1 MALMGKDIKTKAAN
15 EVKTLESVGE
25 PGKRMKQAY
34 IREKQRKAGDS
45 SGTSPPPFGEG
56 STTDQAGPESPRQPG
71 SVPSTKGKTLKA
83 PSPGERMK
91 SAFLQAKKAAVPE
104 QSSQQNQQA
113 DPSSQAT
120 QQVSGAGKRAA
131 DSVLHRVERAGR
143 ESLSQVKPR
152 VEQARESFRELKGTV
167 ENPRQEGQRPPAK
180 AQIPRKEGEGAGY
193 PSSRQGKGQTNQGAI
208 RKRASPTVRNSERKE
223 IKSPAKKNVKTASR
237 SIKTAE
243 RSSSAAIKT
252 SQRMAAQTKAAAKNA
267 QSAVRRAQMLQTKA
281 RAAAQTAKQAARVT
295 AKAIKAAIAA
305 AKALATALLA
315 GGWVVVMIAVV
326 ICLIGLLVGSCFGI
340 FFSGEDTGTGQ
351 TIRTAIAQV
360 NQEYQDKLEELQAS
374 HTYDTLEVTGSQA
387 VWKEVLAVYAVKTT
401 TEPEGQD
408 VASMDEEKL
417 GLLAEV
423 FWEMNQVSARV
434 ETRTETSEGEGGA
447 AVEAEI
453 TVLVISVSH
462 KTAQEMAVQLGFDA
476 DQKEQLQELLS
487 PEYDDLWNELLYGV
501 ALGSGN
507 GDLVAVAQSQ
517 VGNVGGAPYWS
528 WYGFNSRVEW
538 CAIFV
543 SWCADQC
550 GLLDSGAIPRF
561 SGVGTGV
568 NWFQSRGQWL
578 PSSATP
584 EPGMLIFFRWYGSDA
599 TIADHVGIVERVED
613 GRVYTI
619 EGNSDDMV
627 RRNSYPIGYGEIKG
641 YGVLTPGRVENAL
654 LT

>member
-1 MALMGKDIKTKAAN
+1 MGKGIKTKAAQ

-34 IREKQRKAGDS
+34 IRAKQRKVGDT
-45 SGTSPPPFGEG
+45 SGTSPPLLGEG
-56 STTDQAGPESPRQPG
+56 SAANQAGPENPDSWGSSP
-71 SVPSTKGKTLKA
+71 SSKGKTLKI

-91 SAFLQAKKAAVPE
+91 AAFLKAKKPAVPE
-104 QSSQQNQQA
+104 QPSQQDDPSAQAAQQA
-113 DPSSQAT
+113 GET
-120 QQVSGAGKRAA
+120 GKRVW
-131 DSVLHRVERAGR
+131 DSSLCRVERTGR

-152 VEQARESFRELKGTV
+152 VEQARESFRELKSAVGNV
-167 ENPRQEGQRPPAK
+167 REESQSFVRKRNPPAVWK
-180 AQIPRKEGEGAGY
+180 REGTAIKT
-193 PSSRQGKGQTNQGAI
+193 SAKG
-208 RKRASPTVRNSERKE
+208 
-223 IKSPAKKNVKTASR
+223 NVKTASH

-243 RSSSAAIKT
+243 RSRGAGIKT
-252 SQRMAAQTKAAAKNA
+252 SQRAAAQTKAAAKAAKRSARRVQVARAKA
-267 QSAVRRAQMLQTKA
+267 Q
-281 RAAAQTAKQAARVT
+281 AAAQTAKQAARVT

-315 GGWVVVMIAVV
+315 GGWVALLVVVV

-340 FFSGEDTGTGQ
+340 FFSGEDAGTGQ

-387 VWKEVLAVYAVKTT
+387 MWKDVLAVYAVKTT
-401 TEPEGQD
+401 TDPEGQD

-423 FWEMNQVSARV
+423 FWEMNQVSAWV

-462 KTAQEMAVQLGFDA
+462 KSAQEMAEQLGFD
-476 DQKEQLQELLS
+476 DNQKEQLQELLS

-501 ALGSGN
+501 ALGGGN

-528 WYGFNSRVEW
+528 WYGFSSRVEW

-543 SWCADQC
+543 SWCAEQC
-550 GLLDSGAIPRF
+550 GLLDSGAMPKF

-578 PSSATP
+578 PGSATP
-584 EPGMLIFFRWYGSDA
+584 EPGMLIFFKWYGSDA
-599 TIADHVGIVERVED
+599 FVADHVGIVERVEN

-619 EGNSDDMV
+619 EGNSNDMV
-627 RRNSYPIGYGEIKG
+627 RRNSYPVGYGEIVG
-641 YGVLTPGRVENAL
+641 YGVTAVTEKTPH
-654 LT
+654 T

>member
-1 MALMGKDIKTKAAN
+1 MGKDIKTKAAQ
-15 EVKTLESVGE
+15 EVKTLEAVGE

-34 IREKQRKAGDS
+34 FREKQRKVGDT
-45 SGTSPPPFGEG
+45 SGTSPPPFGER
-56 STTDQAGPESPRQPG
+56 SETSQAGPEISSQPG
-71 SVPSTKGKTLKA
+71 NVPSAKGKTLKS

-91 SAFLQAKKAAVPE
+91 AAFLQAKKAAVPE
-104 QSSQQNQQA
+104 QPARQDQQE

-243 RSSSAAIKT
+243 RSSSAGIKT
-252 SQRMAAQTKAAAKNA
+252 SQRMAAQTKIAAKNT
-267 QSAVRRAQMLQTKA
+267 QSAARRAQMLQAKA

-305 AKALATALLA
+305 AKALVTALLA
-315 GGWVVVMIAVV
+315 GGWVVVMVAVV

-360 NQEYQDKLEELQAS
+360 NQEYQDKLEDLQAS
-374 HTYDTLEVTGSQA
+374 HTYDSLEITGSQA

-401 TEPEGQD
+401 TDPEGQD

-434 ETRTETSEGEGGA
+434 ETRTETTEGEDGA
-447 AVEAEI
+447 AVEAEF

-462 KTAQEMAVQLGFDA
+462 KSAQEMAEQLGFD
-476 DQKEQLQELLS
+476 DNQKEQLQELLS
-487 PEYDDLWNELLYGV
+487 PEYDDLWNELLYGI
-501 ALGSGN
+501 ALGGGS

-528 WYGFNSRVEW
+528 WYGFSSRVEW

-550 GLLDSGAIPRF
+550 GLLDSGAVPKF
-561 SGVGTGV
+561 SGCGTGV
-568 NWFQSRGQWL
+568 QWFQSRGQWL
-578 PSSATP
+578 PGSATP
-584 EPGMLIFFRWYGSDA
+584 EPGMLIFFKWYDSDA

-613 GRVYTI
+613 GRIYTI
-619 EGNSDDMV
+619 EGNSNDMV
-627 RRNSYPIGYGEIKG
+627 RRNSYPVGYGEIKG
-641 YGVLTPGRVENAL
+641 YGALTPGRVENAL

>member
-1 MALMGKDIKTKAAN
+1 MGKDIKTKAAQ

-34 IREKQRKAGDS
+34 IREKQRITGEA

-56 STTDQAGPESPRQPG
+56 STTSQDESENLKQPG
-71 SVPSTKGKTLKA
+71 RAPSAKGTALKI
-83 PSPGERMK
+83 PSPGDRMK
-91 SAFLQAKKAAVPE
+91 AAFLKAKKAAASE
-104 QSSQQNQQA
+104 QSTQQTQQA
-113 DPSSQAT
+113 DPSAQAT
-120 QQVSGAGKRAA
+120 EQVSGAGKRVG
-131 DSVLHRVERAGR
+131 DSALCRVERTGR

-152 VEQARESFRELKGTV
+152 AKQVRESFQEWKSTV
-167 ENPRQEGQRPPAK
+167 ESVRQEGHGSSIKVPW
-180 AQIPRKEGEGAGY
+180 PRKEGAASASPQQMQEQS
-193 PSSRQGKGQTNQGAI
+193 PQSSA
-208 RKRASPTVRNSERKE
+208 RKRTPRAAWKERAT
-223 IKSPAKKNVKTASR
+223 IKTPAKGNVKTASR

-243 RSSSAAIKT
+243 RSSSAGIKT

-267 QSAVRRAQMLQTKA
+267 QSAARRAQMLQTKA

-315 GGWVVVMIAVV
+315 GGWVVVMVAVV

-360 NQEYQDKLEELQAS
+360 NQEYQEKLEELQLS
-374 HTYDTLEVTGSQA
+374 HPHDTVEITGSQA

-401 TEPEGQD
+401 TDPEGQD

-417 GLLAEV
+417 GLLVEV
-423 FWEMNQVSARV
+423 FWEMNQLSARV
-434 ETRTETSEGEGGA
+434 ETRTETTEEEEGEP
-447 AVEAEI
+447 VETEV
-453 TVLVISVSH
+453 TVLIISVSH
-462 KTAQEMAVQLGFDA
+462 KSAQEMADQLGFD
-476 DQKEQLQELLS
+476 DNQKEQLQELLS
-487 PEYDDLWNELLYGV
+487 PEYDDLWNELLYGI
-501 ALGSGN
+501 ALASGN
-507 GDLVAVAQSQ
+507 GDLVAIAQSQ

-528 WYGFNSRVEW
+528 WYGFSSRVEW

-543 SWCADQC
+543 SWCAEQC
-550 GLLDSGAIPRF
+550 GLLDSGAMPKF

-578 PSSATP
+578 PGSATP
-584 EPGMLIFFRWYGSDA
+584 EPGMLIFFKWYGSDA
-599 TIADHVGIVERVED
+599 LIADHVGIVERVEN

-619 EGNSDDMV
+619 EGNSNDMV
-627 RRNSYPIGYGEIKG
+627 RRNSYPVGYGEIKG
-641 YGVLTPGRVENAL
+641 YGVAL
-654 LT
+654 A

>member
-1 MALMGKDIKTKAAN
+1 MGKKIKTKAAQ

-34 IREKQRKAGDS
+34 IREKQRKAGEV
-45 SGTSPPPFGEG
+45 SGTSPPPLGEG
-56 STTDQAGPESPRQPG
+56 SAANQAGPESPEQPG
-71 SVPSTKGKTLKA
+71 RATSTKGKILKI

-91 SAFLQAKKAAVPE
+91 AAFLKVKKAAVPK
-104 QSSQQNQQA
+104 QSSQEIQQ
-113 DPSSQAT
+113 DQPEGPSAQVA
-120 QQVSGAGKRAA
+120 QQVSEAGKRTAESA
-131 DSVLHRVERAGR
+131 LHHVERTGR

-152 VEQARESFRELKGTV
+152 MEQARENFRELKSTV
-167 ENPRQEGQRPPAK
+167 KNPRQEGQRSPAK
-180 AQIPRKEGEGAGY
+180 ASPSHKEGERAGY
-193 PSSRQGKGQTNQGAI
+193 SSPQQRKGQTSQGSV
-208 RKRASPTVRNSERKE
+208 RKRTPPAAWKREGMAVKT
-223 IKSPAKKNVKTASR
+223 PAKGNVKTAAH

-243 RSSSAAIKT
+243 RSSAGIKT
-252 SQRMAAQTKAAAKNA
+252 SQRAAAQTKAAAKA
-267 QSAVRRAQMLQTKA
+267 AKQSARRVQTA
-281 RAAAQTAKQAARVT
+281 RAKAQAAARTAKQAAKVT

-315 GGWVVVMIAVV
+315 GGWVAVLVAVV

-360 NQEYQDKLEELQAS
+360 NQEYQEKLEELQAS
-374 HTYDTLEVTGSQA
+374 HPHDSLEITGSQA

-401 TEPEGQD
+401 TDPEGQD
-408 VASMDEEKL
+408 VASMDEEKRR
-417 GLLAEV
+417 LLAEV
-423 FWEMNQVSARV
+423 FWEMNQLSANV
-434 ETRTETSEGEGGA
+434 ETRTETTQNEDGE
-447 AVEAEI
+447 AVKTEI

-462 KTAQEMAVQLGFDA
+462 KTAQEMAVQLGFD
-476 DQKEQLQELLS
+476 DSQKEQLQELLS
-487 PEYDDLWNELLYGV
+487 PEYDDLWNELLYGI

-584 EPGMLIFFRWYGSDA
+584 EPGMLIFFKWYGSDSL
-599 TIADHVGIVERVED
+599 IADHVGIVERVEN

-619 EGNSDDMV
+619 EGNSNDMV
-627 RRNSYPIGYGEIKG
+627 RRNSYPIGYGEIVG
-641 YGVLTPGRVENAL
+641 YGCLM
-654 LT
+654 

>member
-1 MALMGKDIKTKAAN
+1 MGKDIKTKAAQ
-15 EVKTLESVGE
+15 EVKTLEAVGE

-34 IREKQRKAGDS
+34 IRAKQRKAGDT
-45 SGTSPPPFGEG
+45 SGTSPPPFGER
-56 STTDQAGPESPRQPG
+56 SETSQAGPEISSQPG
-71 SVPSTKGKTLKA
+71 NFPSGKGKTLKS

-91 SAFLQAKKAAVPE
+91 AAFLQAKKAAASE
-104 QSSQQNQQA
+104 QS
-113 DPSSQAT
+113 T
-120 QQVSGAGKRAA
+120 QQTQQENPSAQAAEHVGQAGKRVA
-131 DSVLHRVERAGR
+131 DSVLHRVERMGR
-143 ESLSQVKPR
+143 ESLFQVKPR
-152 VEQARESFRELKGTV
+152 VEQARESFRESKGTV
-167 ENPRQEGQRPPAK
+167 ENPRQEDQRPPAK

-223 IKSPAKKNVKTASR
+223 IKSPAKKNVKTAAH

-243 RSSSAAIKT
+243 RSSAGIKT
-252 SQRMAAQTKAAAKNA
+252 SQRAAAQTKAAAKA
-267 QSAVRRAQMLQTKA
+267 AKQSARRVQTARAKAQ
-281 RAAAQTAKQAARVT
+281 AAAQTAKQAARVT

-305 AKALATALLA
+305 AKALVTALLA
-315 GGWVVVMIAVV
+315 GGWVVVMVAVV

-360 NQEYQDKLEELQAS
+360 NQEYQDKLEEIRAS
-374 HTYDTLEVTGSQA
+374 HTYDSLEITGSQA
-387 VWKEVLAVYAVKTT
+387 AWKEVLAVYAVKTT
-401 TEPEGQD
+401 TAPEGQD

-434 ETRTETSEGEGGA
+434 ETRMETTESEDGA
-447 AVEAEI
+447 AVETEI

-462 KTAQEMAVQLGFDA
+462 KSAQEMAEQLGFNDS
-476 DQKEQLQELLS
+476 QKEQLQELLS
-487 PEYDDLWNELLYGV
+487 PEYIDLWNELLYGI
-501 ALGSGN
+501 ALASGN
-507 GDLVAVAQSQ
+507 GDLVAIAQSQ

-550 GLLDSGAIPRF
+550 GLLNSGAVPKF
-561 SGVGTGV
+561 SGCGTGV
-568 NWFQSRGQWL
+568 QWFQSRRQWL
-578 PSSATP
+578 PGSTTP
-584 EPGMLIFFRWYGSDA
+584 EPGMLIFFKWYGSDA
-599 TIADHVGIVERVED
+599 LIADHVGIVERVEN

-619 EGNSDDMV
+619 EGNSNDMV

-641 YGVLTPGRVENAL
+641 YGVLTPGRA
-654 LT
+654 

>member
-1 MALMGKDIKTKAAN
+1 MGKDIKTKAAN

-34 IREKQRKAGDS
+34 IREKQRKVGDT
-45 SGTSPPPFGEG
+45 SGTSPPPFGER
-56 STTDQAGPESPRQPG
+56 SETSQAGPEISSQPG
-71 SVPSTKGKTLKA
+71 NVPSAKGKTLKS

-91 SAFLQAKKAAVPE
+91 AAFLQAKKAAIPE
-104 QSSQQNQQA
+104 QPTRQDQQENPSAQAAQQA
-113 DPSSQAT
+113 
-120 QQVSGAGKRAA
+120 GEAGKRVGDFA
-131 DSVLHRVERAGR
+131 LHRVERAGR
-143 ESLSQVKPR
+143 ESISQIKLR
-152 VEQARESFRELKGTV
+152 VEQARESFRELKGTA
-167 ENPRQEGQRPPAK
+167 ENPRQEDQRPPAK
-180 AQIPRKEGEGAGY
+180 AQIPRKEREGAGY
-193 PSSRQGKGQTNQGAI
+193 SSSRQGKGQTNQGAI

-223 IKSPAKKNVKTASR
+223 IKFPAKKNVKTASR

-243 RSSSAAIKT
+243 RSSSAGIKI

-267 QSAVRRAQMLQTKA
+267 QSAVRRAQMLQAKA

-305 AKALATALLA
+305 AKALVTALLA
-315 GGWVVVMIAVV
+315 GGWVVVMVAVV

-340 FFSGEDTGTGQ
+340 FFSGEDTGAGQ

-360 NQEYQDKLEELQAS
+360 NQEYQERLEEIQAS
-374 HTYDTLEVTGSQA
+374 HPHDTVEITGSQA

-401 TEPEGQD
+401 TDPEGQD

-423 FWEMNQVSARV
+423 FWEMNQLSARV
-434 ETRTETSEGEGGA
+434 ETRTETSEGEGGT

-462 KTAQEMAVQLGFDA
+462 KPAQEMAEQLGFNA

-487 PEYDDLWNELLYGV
+487 PEYDDLWNELLYGI
-501 ALGSGN
+501 ALGGGS

-528 WYGFNSRVEW
+528 WYGFSSRVEW

-550 GLLDSGAIPRF
+550 GLLDSGAMPRF

-568 NWFQSRGQWL
+568 NWFQSRGLWL
-578 PSSATP
+578 PGSATP
-584 EPGMLIFFRWYGSDA
+584 EPGMLIFFKWYDSDA
-599 TIADHVGIVERVED
+599 TIADHVGIVERVEN
-613 GRVYTI
+613 GRIYTI
-619 EGNSDDMV
+619 EGNSNDMV
-627 RRNSYPIGYGEIKG
+627 RRNSYPVGYGEIKG
-641 YGVLTPGRVENAL
+641 YGALTPGRVENAL

>member
-1 MALMGKDIKTKAAN
+1 
-15 EVKTLESVGE
+15 
-25 PGKRMKQAY
+25 
-34 IREKQRKAGDS
+34 
-45 SGTSPPPFGEG
+45 
-56 STTDQAGPESPRQPG
+56 
-71 SVPSTKGKTLKA
+71 
-83 PSPGERMK
+83 MK
-91 SAFLQAKKAAVPE
+91 STFLQAKKAAIPE
-104 QSSQQNQQA
+104 QPTRQDQQK
-113 DPSSQAT
+113 DPSGQAT
-120 QQVSGAGKRAA
+120 EQVSGAGKHVG
-131 DSVLHRVERAGR
+131 DSAFCRVERAGR

-167 ENPRQEGQRPPAK
+167 ENPRQEDQRPPAK
-180 AQIPRKEGEGAGY
+180 AQIPRKERAGAGY

-223 IKSPAKKNVKTASR
+223 ITSPAKKNVKTAAR

-476 DQKEQLQELLS
+476 DLKEQLQELLS
-487 PEYDDLWNELLYGV
+487 PEYDDLWNELLYGI
-501 ALGSGN
+501 ALGGGN

-528 WYGFNSRVEW
+528 WYGFSSRVEW

-578 PSSATP
+578 PGSATP
-584 EPGMLIFFRWYGSDA
+584 EPGMLIFFKWYGSDA

-613 GRVYTI
+613 GRIYTI
-619 EGNSDDMV
+619 EGNSNDMV
-627 RRNSYPIGYGEIKG
+627 RRNSYPVGYGEIKG

>member
-1 MALMGKDIKTKAAN
+1 MGKDIKTKAAN

-34 IREKQRKAGDS
+34 IREKQRKAGDT
-45 SGTSPPPFGEG
+45 SGASPPPFGER
-56 STTDQAGPESPRQPG
+56 SETSQAGPESPRQPG

-120 QQVSGAGKRAA
+120 QQVSGAGKCAA

-223 IKSPAKKNVKTASR
+223 IKSPAKKNVKTAAR

-243 RSSSAAIKT
+243 WSGSAGIKT
-252 SQRMAAQTKAAAKNA
+252 SQRAAAQTKAAAKA
-267 QSAVRRAQMLQTKA
+267 AKQSARRLQVA
-281 RAAAQTAKQAARVT
+281 RAKAQAAVQTAKQAARVT

-315 GGWVVVMIAVV
+315 GGWVVVMVAVV

-360 NQEYQDKLEELQAS
+360 NQEYQNKLEELQAS
-374 HTYDTLEVTGSQA
+374 RTYDTLEVTGSQA

-401 TEPEGQD
+401 TDPEGQD
-408 VASMDEEKL
+408 VASMDEEKRR
-417 GLLAEV
+417 LLAEV
-423 FWEMNQVSARV
+423 FWEMNQVSANV
-434 ETRTETSEGEGGA
+434 ETRTETTQNEDGE
-447 AVEAEI
+447 AVKTEI

-462 KTAQEMAVQLGFDA
+462 KTAQEMAVQLGFD
-476 DQKEQLQELLS
+476 DSQKEQLQELLS
-487 PEYDDLWNELLYGV
+487 PEYDDLWNELLYGI

-550 GLLDSGAIPRF
+550 GLLDNGAVPKF
-561 SGVGTGV
+561 SGCGTGV

-578 PSSATP
+578 PGSATP

-599 TIADHVGIVERVED
+599 FIADHVGIVERVEN

-619 EGNSDDMV
+619 EGNSNDMV
-627 RRNSYPIGYGEIKG
+627 RRNSYPVGYGEIVG
-641 YGVLTPGRVENAL
+641 YGNTCA
-654 LT
+654 

>member
-1 MALMGKDIKTKAAN
+1 MGKGIKTRAIQ

-34 IREKQRKAGDS
+34 IREKQRKAGEV
-45 SGTSPPPFGEG
+45 SGTSPPPLGEG
-56 STTDQAGPESPRQPG
+56 RVPTQAGQENPDSLG
-71 SVPSTKGKTLKA
+71 SSTSAKEKTLKI

-91 SAFLQAKKAAVPE
+91 AAFLKAKKAAGPK
-104 QSSQQNQQA
+104 QSSQEIQQ
-113 DPSSQAT
+113 DQQENPSAQAA
-120 QQVSGAGKRAA
+120 QQVSETGKRMG
-131 DSVLHRVERAGR
+131 DSALRRVERIGC

-152 VEQARESFRELKGTV
+152 VEQARESFRELKSTV
-167 ENPRQEGQRPPAK
+167 ENPRREGQRSPAK
-180 AQIPRKEGEGAGY
+180 ASPPCKEGERAAY
-193 PSSRQGKGQTNQGAI
+193 SSPRQVRDQTPQSSA
-208 RKRASPTVRNSERKE
+208 RKRTPPAAWKRERMAVKT
-223 IKSPAKKNVKTASR
+223 PAKGNVKTAAH

-243 RSSSAAIKT
+243 RSGAAGVKT
-252 SQRMAAQTKAAAKNA
+252 SQRAAAQTKAAAKA
-267 QSAVRRAQMLQTKA
+267 AKQSARRVQAA
-281 RAAAQTAKQAARVT
+281 RAKAQAAARTAKQAAKVT
-295 AKAIKAAIAA
+295 AKAVKAVIAA
-305 AKALATALLA
+305 AKALVTALLA
-315 GGWVVVMIAVV
+315 GGWVVVMVPVV

-360 NQEYQDKLEELQAS
+360 NQEYQDKLEDLQAS
-374 HTYDTLEVTGSQA
+374 HPHDSLEITGSQA

-401 TEPEGQD
+401 TDPEGQD
-408 VASMDEEKL
+408 VASMDEEKRR
-417 GLLAEV
+417 LLAEV
-423 FWEMNQVSARV
+423 FWEMNQLSANV
-434 ETRTETSEGEGGA
+434 ETRTETTQNGDGE
-447 AVEAEI
+447 AVKTEI

-462 KTAQEMAVQLGFDA
+462 KTAQEMAVQLGFD
-476 DQKEQLQELLS
+476 DSQKEQLQELLS
-487 PEYDDLWNELLYGV
+487 PEYDDLWNELLYGI

-584 EPGMLIFFRWYGSDA
+584 EPGMLIFFKWYGSDSL
-599 TIADHVGIVERVED
+599 IADHVGIVERVEN

-619 EGNSDDMV
+619 EGNSNDMV
-627 RRNSYPIGYGEIKG
+627 RRNSYPIGYGEIVG
-641 YGVLTPGRVENAL
+641 YGCLM
-654 LT
+654 

>member
-1 MALMGKDIKTKAAN
+1 MGKDIKTKAAQ

-34 IREKQRKAGDS
+34 IREKQRKAGDT
-45 SGTSPPPFGEG
+45 SGASPPPFGEG
-56 STTDQAGPESPRQPG
+56 STTDQVGRGISSQPG
-71 SVPSTKGKTLKA
+71 NVPSAKGKTLKA

-91 SAFLQAKKAAVPE
+91 SAFLQAKKAAIPE
-104 QSSQQNQQA
+104 QPTRQDQQE
-113 DPSSQAT
+113 DLSGQAT
-120 QQVSGAGKRAA
+120 QQVSEAGKRAA

-243 RSSSAAIKT
+243 RSSSAGIKT

-267 QSAVRRAQMLQTKA
+267 QSAVRRAQMLQAKA

-315 GGWVVVMIAVV
+315 GGWVVVMVAVV

-351 TIRTAIAQV
+351 TICTAIAQV

-374 HTYDTLEVTGSQA
+374 RTYDTLEVTGSQA

-401 TEPEGQD
+401 TDPEGQD
-408 VASMDEEKL
+408 VASMDEEKRR
-417 GLLAEV
+417 LLAEI
-423 FWEMNQVSARV
+423 FWEMNQLSANV
-434 ETRTETSEGEGGA
+434 ETRTETTQNEDGE
-447 AVEAEI
+447 AVKTEI

-462 KTAQEMAVQLGFDA
+462 KTAQEMAVQLGFD
-476 DQKEQLQELLS
+476 DSQKEQLQELLS
-487 PEYDDLWNELLYGV
+487 PEYDDLWNELLYGIV
-501 ALGSGN
+501 LGGGN

-528 WYGFNSRVEW
+528 WYGFSSRVEW

-550 GLLDSGAIPRF
+550 GLLDSGAVPKF
-561 SGVGTGV
+561 SGCGTGV

-578 PSSATP
+578 SGSATP
-584 EPGMLIFFRWYGSDA
+584 EPGMLIFFKWYDSDA
-599 TIADHVGIVERVED
+599 AIADHVGIVERVEN

-619 EGNSDDMV
+619 EGNSNDMV
-627 RRNSYPIGYGEIKG
+627 RRNSYPVGYGEIKG

>member
-1 MALMGKDIKTKAAN
+1 MGKVIKTKAAQ

-34 IREKQRKAGDS
+34 IREKQRITGEA
-45 SGTSPPPFGEG
+45 SGPSPPPLGEEG
-56 STTDQAGPESPRQPG
+56 TSNQAGAVHSEQPEYA
-71 SVPSTKGKTLKA
+71 PSAKGKPLKNLSPGDRMKAAFLKA
-83 PSPGERMK
+83 KR
-91 SAFLQAKKAAVPE
+91 AAVPE
-104 QSSQQNQQA
+104 QPSQQDDPSAQAAQQA
-113 DPSSQAT
+113 GETGNRAVDSTLYHAE
-120 QQVSGAGKRAA
+120 QV
-131 DSVLHRVERAGR
+131 GR
-143 ESLSQVKPR
+143 RSFSQVKPR
-152 VEQARESFRELKGTV
+152 VEQARESFRELKSAVGNVREESQSFVRKRT
-167 ENPRQEGQRPPAK
+167 PPAVWK
-180 AQIPRKEGEGAGY
+180 REG
-193 PSSRQGKGQTNQGAI
+193 TAI
-208 RKRASPTVRNSERKE
+208 KT
-223 IKSPAKKNVKTASR
+223 PAKGNVKTAAH

-243 RSSSAAIKT
+243 RSGSAGIKT
-252 SQRMAAQTKAAAKNA
+252 SQRAAAQTKTAAKA
-267 QSAVRRAQMLQTKA
+267 AKQSARRVQVARAKAQ
-281 RAAAQTAKQAARVT
+281 AAAQTAKQAARVT

-315 GGWVVVMIAVV
+315 GGWVALLVVVV

-340 FFSGEDTGTGQ
+340 FFSGEDAGTGQ

-387 VWKEVLAVYAVKTT
+387 MWKDVLAVYAVKTT
-401 TEPEGQD
+401 TDPEGQD

-423 FWEMNQVSARV
+423 FWEMNQVSAWV

-462 KTAQEMAVQLGFDA
+462 KSAQEMAEQLGFD
-476 DQKEQLQELLS
+476 DNQKEQLQELLS

-501 ALGSGN
+501 ALGGGN

-528 WYGFNSRVEW
+528 WYGFSSRVEW

-543 SWCADQC
+543 SWCAEQC
-550 GLLDSGAIPRF
+550 GLLDSGAMPKF

-578 PSSATP
+578 PGSATP
-584 EPGMLIFFRWYGSDA
+584 EPGMLIFFKWYGSDA
-599 TIADHVGIVERVED
+599 FVADHVGIVERVEN

-619 EGNSDDMV
+619 EGNSNDMV
-627 RRNSYPIGYGEIKG
+627 RRNSYPVGYGEIVG
-641 YGVLTPGRVENAL
+641 YGVTAVTEKTPH
-654 LT
+654 T